1 MTHSTRILAQGH
13 PEQSRRMKVLLVAP
27 RFFDAVHGEKRAVFS
42 AYKTALALSQHIPVV
57 VVTAGPPPRY
67 EKVDDRLTV
76 YRLWDLYVPDPV
88 NYGITPGVFTTLPSI
103 IRKEKPD
110 AYLVNKHMF
119 FTSFAAPFLRLMG
132 KRVVLQTDTFV
143 GINWFPRNPFLW
155 PLATLYAYTFG
166 LLVLK
171 SAHRVV
177 LLHEGLIPVAK
188 RLGLPYT
195 VIHNGVDLDTFH
207 KAKPATDI
215 NKKQGEVFV
224 CYVGRLESVK
234 GYDDLLAVAAEMV
247 KTRRNVKFF
256 FVGNTEGKDDV
267 MKRYASDQIIFTGHR
282 SDVAS
287 VLKRMDIF
295 VLPSYSEG
303 LPNALMEAMAVGTS
317 SVASRVGGVEILVE
331 DGRTGLLFTPGDR
344 TELTQKLEELIKS
357 PALRRRVGKAAA
369 ARIAESFSLEEESK
383 KLLTILKDQV
393 E

>member
-1 MTHSTRILAQGH
+1 
-13 PEQSRRMKVLLVAP
+13 MKVLLVAP
-27 RFFDAVHGEKRAVFS
+27 RFFDAVHGERRAVMS
-42 AYKTALALSQHIPVV
+42 AYKTALALSRHVPVV
-57 VVTAGPPPRY
+57 VVAAGPPPRY
-67 EKVDDRLTV
+67 EKVNDRLTI
-76 YRLWDLYVPDPV
+76 YRLLDLYLPDPV
-88 NYGITPGVFTTLPSI
+88 NYGITPGIFTSLPQI

-110 AYLVNKHMF
+110 AFLVNKHMF

-132 KRVVLQTDTFV
+132 KRVVIQTDTFV
-143 GINWFPRNPFLW
+143 GINWFPRNPLLW
-155 PLATLYAYTFG
+155 PLAALYAYTFG

-188 RLGLPYT
+188 RLRLPYT

-234 GYDDLLAVAAEMV
+234 GYDDLLAVAAEMGEAH
-247 KTRRNVKFF
+247 RYVKFF
-256 FVGNTEGKDDV
+256 FVGNTEGKEAV
-267 MKRYASDQIIFTGHR
+267 VKRYASDQIIFTGHR
-282 SDVAS
+282 TDIPS

-303 LPNALMEAMAVGTS
+303 LPNALMEAMAVGVTPLS
-317 SVASRVGGVEILVE
+317 TRVGGATVLIEE
-331 DGRTGLLFTPGDR
+331 GENGLFCTPGDR
-344 TELTQKLEELIKS
+344 TDLQEKLTTLIED
-357 PALRRRVGKAAA
+357 PNLRRKLGAAA
-369 ARIAESFSLEEESK
+369 AGRIAADFDLRKESQ
-383 KLLTILKDQV
+383 KLLAVLRGDR